1 MPFVYMVECSDGTIY
16 TGWALDVA
24 ARVNMHNRGRGSV
37 YCKHR
42 RPVSLV
48 YQEQLPTRAEA
59 QRREL
64 AVKRLPRSRKL
75 ALIEAHKSLRDQRD
89 G

>member
-16 TGWALDVA
+16 TGWAFDA
-24 ARVNMHNRGRGSV
+24 EARVKMHNSGRGSV

-48 YQEQLPTRAEA
+48 YQEKLPTRAEA

-64 AVKRLPRSRKL
+64 TVKRMPRRRKL
-75 ALIEAHKSLRDQRD
+75 ALIEAQSNAPGGGD